1 MPATFRDWT
10 DLDAWL
16 AGVDEVL
23 RIHRLV
29 TDQARPYLPE
39 ETP

>member
-16 AGVDEVL
+16 A
-23 RIHRLV
+23 V